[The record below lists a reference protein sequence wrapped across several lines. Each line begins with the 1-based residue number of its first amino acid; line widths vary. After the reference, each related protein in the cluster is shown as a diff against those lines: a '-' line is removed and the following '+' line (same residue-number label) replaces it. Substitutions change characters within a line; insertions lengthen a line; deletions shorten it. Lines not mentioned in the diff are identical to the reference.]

1 MKRRGVWCVGLLL
14 ASELLVGMAPSASA
28 MPAFARRCNPAWGA
42 CHVAWPGLNELGEAG
57 KMSGSRRD
65 TG

>member
-1 MKRRGVWCVGLLL
+1 MKRRGVWCVGLVL
-14 ASELLVGMAPSASA
+14 ASELLVEMAPSASA
-28 MPAFARRCNPAWGA
+28 IPAFARRCNAVCGA
-42 CHVAWPGLNELGEAG
+42 CHVAWPVLNELGEAV